1 VLAWL
6 LGEPAG
12 EGAREILASE
22 DQIVSSEL
30 TAIECDHVLIR
41 ALHLGELTEASVA
54 ERRARLNN
62 EAAHWSVLGLT
73 EDVVARARRPF
84 PGEPIRTLDAIHLAT
99 ALHARAI
106 FAQMSLLSLDQ
117 RIRTSAAELGLA
129 LLPR

>member
-1 VLAWL
+1 

-30 TAIECDHVLIR
+30 TAIECDRVLIR
-41 ALHLGELTEASVA
+41 ALHLGELAEASVA

-62 EAAHWSVLGLT
+62 EAAHWYVLGLT

-117 RIRTSAAELGLA
+117 RIRTSAAGLGLA